1 MNQPPRFA
9 DYLLKLFCAPHL
21 REEVL
26 GDLHE
31 RYYLRAQRMGEA
43 QARRRYWRE
52 VLAYVRPSIIRRK
65 STIHPLLRT
74 GRSEFPLTSVLSP
87 DMIRNYLLIAWRNL
101 RSQPFLSFLN
111 IFGLALGLASCLL
124 ITLYVVDELSYDRF
138 HEKADRIYRINV
150 DATFGG
156 TEQSLTQVGDPMG
169 ETLKKDYPQVEE
181 YVRFYDVNG
190 SKIVRKGNESI
201 DEHRSV
207 FADPTLFNVFTL
219 PALFGNTK
227 TALNAPNSVV
237 ITESTARKYFGTP
250 DVVGKTLEVNKAPY
264 TVTAVIRD
272 IPQNS
277 HFNFDFIFSMKNVK
291 YDWGN
296 YLTSNFQT
304 YVVLKEGTDYT
315 AFNRNFSQMIEK
327 YLFPQAKQKMKMV
340 SAKDFNRG
348 GNRLVFSLFPLTD
361 IHLRSDRRAEL
372 DVNGNSQFVAVFS
385 AVALFVL
392 LIACVNFMNLS
403 TARSAKRA
411 KEVGIRKTMGTNRQS
426 LIGQF
431 LAESILTVTLSLLL
445 ALGFAALI
453 MPFFNE
459 LAAKTLSVNRL
470 FAIPILPF
478 LLLLPIGVGL
488 VAGSY
493 PAFFLSGFNPI
504 AVLKGTKGNGLRK
517 SNFRNALV
525 VFQFATSVILIIG
538 TLIVYRQLNYIQT
551 KNLGFDKEQILII
564 DGTHALGSNVDAFK
578 NEVLTL
584 PGVTAGTLSGF
595 LPVSTSQRNGRTFS
609 KERVSSSD
617 NRIDTQSWFVDYD
630 YIETMGMKM
639 VKGRSFSKDFG
650 EDSSAVVINESM
662 ARLLGY
668 TNPVGQKIYSGDDAT
683 PLTIIGVVNDFNYES
698 LRKTIGP
705 LVLNL
710 GTSTALAS
718 FRVNTQNLPNLLK
731 QAEAAWQKM
740 PTGVQFSYRFMDEA
754 FDTMY
759 RAEQRIGQIALTF
772 AGLAILIACLGLF
785 GLATYMAEQRTKEI
799 GIRKVLGASN
809 TGIVTLL
816 SRDFLKLVLI
826 AIVIASP
833 IAWYAMNQ
841 WLQDFAYKITTE
853 WWVFALAGVLAIG
866 IALLTV
872 SFQSIKAALMNPVKS
887 LRSE

>member
-1 MNQPPRFA
+1 MLQ
-9 DYLLKLFCAPHL
+9 
-21 REEVL
+21 
-26 GDLHE
+26 
-31 RYYLRAQRMGEA
+31 
-43 QARRRYWRE
+43 
-52 VLAYVRPSIIRRK
+52 
-65 STIHPLLRT
+65 
-74 GRSEFPLTSVLSP
+74 
-87 DMIRNYLLIAWRNL
+87 NYLTIAWRNL
-101 RSQPFLSFLN
+101 RNQPFLSFLN

-124 ITLYVVDELSYDRF
+124 ITLYVVDELTYDRF

-156 TEQSLTQVGDPMG
+156 TEQSLTQVGDAMG
-169 ETLKKDYPQVEE
+169 ATLKKDYPQVEE
-181 YVRFYDVNG
+181 FVRFYGVNE

-201 DEHRSV
+201 DERRSV
-207 FADPTLFNVFTL
+207 YADPTLFDVFTL

-237 ITESTARKYFGTP
+237 ITESTARNYFGTP
-250 DVVGKTLEVNKAPY
+250 DVVGKTLEVNKALY
-264 TVTAVIRD
+264 TVTAVIHD

-277 HFNFDFIFSMKNVK
+277 HFHFDFIFSMKNVK

-304 YVVLKEGTDYT
+304 YVVLKEGVDYK
-315 AFNRNFSQMIEK
+315 AFNRNFSQIIEK
-327 YLFPQAKQKMKMV
+327 YLFPQAKQKMQIT

-361 IHLRSDRRAEL
+361 IHLRSDRRDEL
-372 DVNGNSQFVAVFS
+372 DVNGNIQFVSIFS
-385 AVALFVL
+385 AIALFVL

-411 KEVGIRKTMGTNRQS
+411 KEVGIRKAMGTNRKA

-431 LAESILTVTLSLLL
+431 LAESTLTVTLSLLL
-445 ALGFAALI
+445 ALGLTALI

-470 FAIPILPF
+470 FALPILPF
-478 LLLLPIGVGL
+478 LLVLPIVVGF

-504 AVLKGTKGNGLRK
+504 AVLKGTIGSGLRK

-525 VFQFATSVILIIG
+525 VFQFATSVILMIG

-551 KNLGFDKEQILII
+551 KNLGFNKEQILII
-564 DGTHALGSNVDAFK
+564 DGTHALGSNVEAFK
-578 NEVLTL
+578 NELLTL

-595 LPVSTSQRNGRTFS
+595 LPVSSSQRNGRTFS
-609 KERVSSSD
+609 KEPVTAAD
-617 NRIDTQSWFVDYD
+617 NMIDTQNWTVDYD
-630 YIETMGMKM
+630 YIGTMGMKM
-639 VKGRSFSKDFG
+639 VKGRNFSKDFG
-650 EDSSAVVINESM
+650 SDASAVVINESM
-662 ARLLGY
+662 AHLLGFA
-668 TNPVGQKIYSGDDAT
+668 NPIGQKIYAGANGAST
-683 PLTIIGVVNDFNYES
+683 PLTIIGVVKDFNYES
-698 LRKTIGP
+698 LRKNIGP
-705 LVLNL
+705 LVFSL
-710 GTSTALAS
+710 GQSTALAS

-731 QAEAAWQKM
+731 QVESVWQKM
-740 PTGVQFSYRFMDEA
+740 PAGVQFRYRFMDEA

-759 RAEQRIGQIALTF
+759 RAEQRVGQISLTF
-772 AGLAILIACLGLF
+772 AGLAILIASLGLF

-799 GIRKVLGASN
+799 GIRKVLGAGT

-826 AIVIASP
+826 AILIASP
-833 IAWYAMNQ
+833 VAWYVMNR
-841 WLQDFAYKITTE
+841 WLQDFAYKISIE
-853 WWVFALAGVLAIG
+853 WWIFALAGLLSIG
-866 IALLTV
+866 IALVTV

>member
-1 MNQPPRFA
+1 MPSKTPKPPRWA
-9 DYLLKLFCAPHL
+9 DQLLNWLVAPHL
-21 REEVL
+21 EEEVL
-26 GDLHE
+26 GDMHE
-31 RYYLRAQRMGEA
+31 RYYLRAKRLGEDK
-43 QARRRYWRE
+43 ARRYYWRE
-52 VLAYVRPSIIRRK
+52 VLTYVRPAFMKRKPSEYPSTSIF
-65 STIHPLLRT
+65 ST
-74 GRSEFPLTSVLSP
+74 
-87 DMIRNYLLIAWRNL
+87 DMIQNYLTIAWRNL
-101 RSQPFLSFLN
+101 RNQPFLSFLN

-124 ITLYVVDELSYDRF
+124 ITLYVVDELTYDRF

-169 ETLKKDYPQVEE
+169 ATLKKDYPQVEE
-181 YVRFYDVNG
+181 FVRFYGVNE

-201 DEHRSV
+201 DEPRSV
-207 FADPTLFNVFTL
+207 YADSTLFDVFTL

-250 DVVGKTLEVNKAPY
+250 DVVGKPLEVNKALY

-277 HFNFDFIFSMKNVK
+277 HFHFDFIFSMKNVN

-304 YVVLKEGTDYT
+304 YVVLKEGTDYK
-315 AFNRNFSQMIEK
+315 AFNQNFSQIIEK
-327 YLFPQAKQKMKMV
+327 YLFPQAKQKMQIT
-340 SAKDFNRG
+340 SARDFNRG

-361 IHLRSDRRAEL
+361 IHLRSDRRGEL

-411 KEVGIRKTMGTNRQS
+411 KEVGIRKAMGTNRKA

-431 LAESILTVTLSLLL
+431 LAESTLTVTLSLLL
-445 ALGFAALI
+445 ALGLTALI
-453 MPFFNE
+453 MPLFNE
-459 LAAKTLSVNRL
+459 LAAKSLSINRL
-470 FAIPILPF
+470 FTLPILPF
-478 LLLLPIGVGL
+478 LLLLPIVVGL

-504 AVLKGTKGNGLRK
+504 AVLKGTIGSGLRK
-517 SNFRNALV
+517 SNFRNSLV

-551 KNLGFDKEQILII
+551 KNLGFNKEQILII
-564 DGTHALGSNVDAFK
+564 DGTHALGSNVEAFK
-578 NEVLTL
+578 NELLTL
-584 PGVTAGTLSGF
+584 PGVTTGTLSGF
-595 LPVSTSQRNGRTFS
+595 LPVSSSQRNGRSFS
-609 KERVSSSD
+609 KESVTSAD
-617 NRIDTQSWFVDYD
+617 HMIDTQNWTVDYD
-630 YIETMGMKM
+630 YIGTMGMTI
-639 VKGRSFSKDFG
+639 VNGRNFSKGFG
-650 EDSSAVVINESM
+650 SDGSAVLINESM
-662 ARLLGY
+662 AKLLDFA
-668 TNPVGQKIYSGDDAT
+668 NPVGQKIYSGGDAT
-683 PLTIIGVVNDFNYES
+683 PLTIIGVVKDFNYES
-698 LRKTIGP
+698 LRKNIAP
-705 LVLNL
+705 LVFSL
-710 GTSTALAS
+710 GHSTALAS

-731 QAEAAWQKM
+731 QVETVWQKM
-740 PTGVQFSYRFMDEA
+740 PSGVQFSYRFMDEA

-759 RAEQRIGQIALTF
+759 RAERRVGQIALTF
-772 AGLAILIACLGLF
+772 AGLAILIASLGLF

-799 GIRKVLGASN
+799 GIRKVLGAS
-809 TGIVTLL
+809 TSGIVSLL
-816 SRDFLKLVLI
+816 SRDFLKLVVI
-826 AIVIASP
+826 SIVIASP
-833 IAWYAMNQ
+833 IAWYVMSQ
-841 WLQDFAYKITTE
+841 WLQDFAYKIGIE
-853 WWVFALAGVLAIG
+853 WWIFAIAGFLAIG

-872 SFQSIKAALMNPVKS
+872 SFQSIKAALMNPVTS